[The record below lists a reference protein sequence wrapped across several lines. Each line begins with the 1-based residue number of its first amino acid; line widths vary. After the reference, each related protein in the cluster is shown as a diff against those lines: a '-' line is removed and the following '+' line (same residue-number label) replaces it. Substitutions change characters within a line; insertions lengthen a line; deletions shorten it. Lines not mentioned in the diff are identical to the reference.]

1 MEVSPHQGTS
11 KTVLNSGLNAVDSE
25 FQVPNSSLCQW
36 NLDSGF
42 VELYSGL
49 QSPAKCSRIPDSTS
63 KYSGSLTWGKIII
76 ACVQT
81 PFPSVKIGE
90 GAASPIFPEGRGGS
104 MQRLDNKC
112 P

>member
-1 MEVSPHQGTS
+1 MP
-11 KTVLNSGLNAVDSE
+11 D
-25 FQVPNSSLCQW
+25 SSLCQW

-49 QSPAKCSRIPDSTS
+49 QSLARCSRIPDSTS
-63 KYSGSLTWGKIII
+63 KNSGSLTWAKMII

-81 PFPSVKIGE
+81 PLPSLKIGE
-90 GAASPIFPEGRGGS
+90 EARSPIFTERRGGS
-104 MQRLDNKC
+104 VQRLDNKC